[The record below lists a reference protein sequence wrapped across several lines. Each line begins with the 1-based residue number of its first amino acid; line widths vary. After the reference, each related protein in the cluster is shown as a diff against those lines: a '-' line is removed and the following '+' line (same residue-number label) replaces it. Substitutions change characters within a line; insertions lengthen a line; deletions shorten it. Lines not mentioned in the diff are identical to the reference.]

1 MASFDFFQALGTDS
15 KVKIDQ
21 LTPYTM
27 YEVTVVA
34 INKHGSSLPS
44 TAIRFLTLNT
54 DQKTSRR
61 TNIDDSKLPPLPDIR
76 SCCINKG
83 VTHSA

>member
-1 MASFDFFQALGTDS
+1 MDFFIYQVPGTEYE
-15 KVKIDQ
+15 VKIDN

-34 INKHGSSLPS
+34 NNKHGSSLPS
-44 TAIRFLTLNT
+44 IAIRSLTLNT

-61 TNIDDSKLPPLPDIR
+61 TNTDNSKLPPLPDIR
-76 SCCINKG
+76 SCCMKKG
-83 VTHSA
+83 ITHSA